1 MKQPRSLPNNS
12 DGIFSVSFSVRA
24 LDRFS
29 IDSRSSSVHPPFIL
43 RSSSVRAPFNLRSSS
58 VQPPFELRS
67 TSVHPPFVLR
77 SSSVRAPF
85 NLRSSSVQPP
95 FILRSSSVRAPFEL
109 RSTSVRAPF
118 ELRSTSVRAP
128 FNLRSSSVRSP
139 FILRSGIEDWSKNE
153 RRIIGGKTEMYR
165 NSNGKPRER
174 RFEQKLYFKSL
185 KFKLLWQDLPL
196 TLSLFCIIT

>member
-1 MKQPRSLPNNS
+1 MPDSHVVATKWFPNNTSDNVRHLAVKSLYAECFAVYYRDRHLKETSQNRLLLTSEKSLTIKQPRSLPNNS
-12 DGIFSVSFSVRA
+12 DGIFSVSFSVQFSIA
-24 LDRFS
+24 LRSVLVRFSFGSRSFFDRFS
-29 IDSRSSSVHPPFIL
+29 IDSRSSFVHP
-43 RSSSVRAPFNLRSSS
+43 
-58 VQPPFELRS
+58 
-67 TSVHPPFVLR
+67 
-77 SSSVRAPF
+77 
-85 NLRSSSVQPP
+85 
-95 FILRSSSVRAPFEL
+95 
-109 RSTSVRAPF
+109 
-118 ELRSTSVRAP
+118 
-128 FNLRSSSVRSP
+128 P

>member
-1 MKQPRSLPNNS
+1 MSDNVRHSAVKSLYAECFAVYYRGRHLKETSQNRLLLTSEKSLTMKQLRSLPNNS
-12 DGIFSVSFSVRA
+12 DGIFSVSFSV
-24 LDRFS
+24 
-29 IDSRSSSVHPPFIL
+29 HPPFIL
-43 RSSSVRAPFNLRSSS
+43 RSSSV
-58 VQPPFELRS
+58 
-67 TSVHPPFVLR
+67 HP
-77 SSSVRAPF
+77 PF

-95 FILRSSSVRAPFEL
+95 FILRSFSVH
-109 RSTSVRAPF
+109 
-118 ELRSTSVRAP
+118 
-128 FNLRSSSVRSP
+128 SP

>member
-1 MKQPRSLPNNS
+1 MPDSHVVATKWFPNNTSDNVRHSAVKSLYAECFAVYYRDRHLKETSQNRLLLTSEKSLTIKQPRSLPNNS
-12 DGIFSVSFSVRA
+12 DGIFSVSVSVQFSIALRSVLVRFSFGSRSFFDRFSFGSRSFF
-24 LDRFS
+24 DRFS
-29 IDSRSSSVHPPFIL
+29 IDSRSSFVHP
-43 RSSSVRAPFNLRSSS
+43 
-58 VQPPFELRS
+58 
-67 TSVHPPFVLR
+67 
-77 SSSVRAPF
+77 
-85 NLRSSSVQPP
+85 
-95 FILRSSSVRAPFEL
+95 
-109 RSTSVRAPF
+109 
-118 ELRSTSVRAP
+118 
-128 FNLRSSSVRSP
+128 P